1 MTPFQLI
8 QNRWLIA
15 ALEDFFQNQP
25 EFYGKVFQAGNYGNG
40 TTRYDIET
48 NLGILVVTPH
58 DNWIACH
65 FKDVEK
71 AKQHISDDRLN
82 KFSGKWNWHSHEF
95 YSPYISDK
103 KTYSKQEKEILL
115 NAINAMVGHFVNA
128 VIPLTYIET
137 PSIRN

>member
-1 MTPFQLI
+1 MTPFQLE
-8 QNRWLIA
+8 QNKWLVD

-25 EFYGKVFQAGNYGNG
+25 EFNGKVITSYYQNG
-40 TTRYDIET
+40 IKAEGFKYHIET
-48 NLGILVVTPH
+48 CIGTLVVTPY

-115 NAINAMVGHFVNA
+115 NAITAMVGHFVNA
-128 VIPLTYIET
+128 VIPLTT
-137 PSIRN
+137 TVGV

>member
-1 MTPFQLI
+1 MSPFQLE
-8 QNRWLIA
+8 QNKWLIDG
-15 ALEDFFQNQP
+15 LEHFFQNEP
-25 EFYGKVFQAGNYGNG
+25 EFNGKVTCAGHYGNG
-40 TTRYDIET
+40 TNRYDIET
-48 NLGILVVTPH
+48 SLGTLVVTPY

-71 AKQHISDDRLN
+71 AKQHLSGDRLN

-95 YSPYISDK
+95 YSPYIGDK

-128 VIPLTYIET
+128 VIDLN
-137 PSIRN
+137 SAKVA